1 MNISFARAVQII
13 RYKIMSEERVPLVS
27 IRCTVY
33 NHEPYLRQCL
43 DGFVMQRTNFPFE
56 VIVHDDASTDGSAAI
71 IREYAEKY
79 PDIIKP
85 IYETENQYSKHDG
98 SIARAMIAAAH
109 PHATYIAICE
119 GDDYWTDPDKLQL
132 QVDFLESHPNYFMT
146 CHAFRYYM
154 QDSKTFVPHDFVEGP
169 QVEVFHGREYITPSM
184 ENYFVSPWFTQVLTI
199 VRRNQP
205 YASIETMKHYKVPY
219 DYIVCY
225 YMMKMGKCALFK
237 DEMGVYRKQ
246 SSGVF
251 SGVNQTKWR
260 ESSFSENMTLYHL
273 ENEKLVIHKLNYFFV
288 ELFSGYVHKKQ
299 FGKAASILMRYITGL
314 KFSHLAEVVFNK
326 VRGKHC

>member
-1 MNISFARAVQII
+1 MKQREFQGI
-13 RYKIMSEERVPLVS
+13 PLVT
-27 IRCTVY
+27 IRCMVY

-56 VIVHDDASTDGSAAI
+56 AIVHDDASTDGSADI

-85 IYETENQYSKHDG
+85 IFETENQYSKG
-98 SIARAMIAAAH
+98 GGVMWKKINAALH
-109 PHATYIAICE
+109 PESKYYAYCE
-119 GDDYWTDPDKLQL
+119 GDDYWCDPHKLQL
-132 QVDFLESHPNYFMT
+132 QVDFLESHPDYYMT
-146 CHAFRYYM
+146 CHAFKYYL
-154 QDSKTFVPHDFVEGP
+154 QDEEKFVVHDFVKGLPME
-169 QVEVFHGREYITPSM
+169 EFEGREFCTPM
-184 ENYFVSPWFTQVLTI
+184 MKEYFCSAWFTQLLTM
-199 VRRNQP
+199 VRRNQR
-205 YASIETMKHYKVPY
+205 YASIETMSHFKMAY
-219 DYIVCY
+219 DYIECY

-237 DEMGVYRKQ
+237 DVMGIYRKH
-246 SSGVF
+246 SGGVF
-251 SGVNQTKWR
+251 SGTDARKWNLLA
-260 ESSFSENMTLYHL
+260 FDENMTLYHL
-273 ENEKLVIHKLNYFFV
+273 ENERLVIHKLNYFFV